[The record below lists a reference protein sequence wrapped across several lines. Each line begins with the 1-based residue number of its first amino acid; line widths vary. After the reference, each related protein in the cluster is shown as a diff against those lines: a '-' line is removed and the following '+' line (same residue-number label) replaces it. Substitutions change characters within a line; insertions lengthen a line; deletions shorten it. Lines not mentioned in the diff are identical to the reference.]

1 MTHRVKRPPLKLVLC
16 QNSEMCICAGIS
28 SDNLKD
34 WRIRG
39 ILPRGIYWTTMPDSD
54 RILWVRDMVLD
65 YIINGDSP
73 AHQKAV
79 ERYLSSLPSSDN
91 YNPTAA

>member
-16 QNSEMCICAGIS
+16 GNNEMCICAEIS
-28 SDNLKD
+28 SDKLKD
-34 WRIRG
+34 LRIRG

-54 RILWVRDMVLD
+54 RILWARDLVLD
-65 YIINGDSP
+65 YIINGNSQL
-73 AHQKAV
+73 HQRAI
-79 ERYLSSLPSSDN
+79 ERYLASLPSSDN